1 MIHSSLTSFWEK
13 QTWLSNDLIIIGS
26 GIVGLS
32 AAYNLKKLNPALKI
46 LILERGILPSG
57 ASTKNAGF
65 SCFGSLSEIAADLEI
80 LQEEEVISLIKM
92 RWNGLQLLRSTLGD
106 VQLKYEEFGS
116 FEVFT
121 KKQEELYQRSIQIL
135 HRVNSLLKNSIGI
148 DEVFVKADERIAE
161 FGFKGVQHLILNK
174 AEGQIDTG
182 SMMDALLLKVQNQ
195 GTHILN
201 GINVLSIDESS
212 AGVEIMTDQLGKLSC
227 KHLVVCTNG
236 FAKQLLPEL
245 DVKPG
250 RAQVLI
256 TQPIENLKIKG
267 CFHMEEGYYYFRNVG
282 NRVLFGG
289 GRNSD
294 FAGETTY
301 SHETT
306 ELIQS
311 QLDRY
316 LSEVILPEN
325 EFVVDQRWAG
335 TLGLGETRLPII
347 QKIRKGVFCAVRMG
361 GMGVAIGS
369 LIGKEVAEMVLAEES
384 KG

>member
-1 MIHSSLTSFWEK
+1 MLNSSPISFWEK
-13 QTWLSNDLIIIGS
+13 QTWLSNDVIIIGS

-32 AAYNLKKLNPALKI
+32 AAYNLKKLNPSLKI
-46 LILERGILPSG
+46 LILERGVLPSG

-65 SCFGSLSEIAADLEI
+65 SCFGSISEIAADLEI

-106 VQLKYEEFGS
+106 ENLKYEEFGS

-121 KKQEELYQRSIQIL
+121 EKQEELYQRSIQLLDQI
-135 HRVNSLLKNSIGI
+135 NSLLKNSIGI

-161 FGFKGVQHLILNK
+161 FGFKGVKHLILNK

-182 SMMDALLLKVQNQ
+182 SMMDALILKVQNE
-195 GTHILN
+195 GIHILN
-201 GINVLSIDESS
+201 GVDVLSMRDSNTGI
-212 AGVEIMTDQLGKLSC
+212 EISTDQLGKLSC
-227 KHLVVCTNG
+227 KQLVVCTNG

-256 TQPIENLKIKG
+256 TQPIANLKIKG

-289 GRNSD
+289 GRNID
-294 FAGETTY
+294 FYGETTY

-306 ELIQS
+306 ERIQA
-311 QLDRY
+311 QLERY
-316 LSEVILPEN
+316 LKEVILPEN
-325 EFVVDQRWAG
+325 DVIVEHRWAG
-335 TLGLGETRLPII
+335 TLGLGENRLPII
-347 QKIRKGVFCAVRMG
+347 RKIKKDLFCAVRMG

-369 LIGKEVAEMVLAEES
+369 LIGKEVAELIIAEEA

>member
-1 MIHSSLTSFWEK
+1 MNSALISFWEK
-13 QTWLSNDLIIIGS
+13 QTWLSNEIIIIGS

-32 AAYNLKKLNPALKI
+32 AAYNLKKLNPSLKI

-80 LQEEEVISLIKM
+80 LQEEEVISLLEM

-106 VQLKYEEFGS
+106 ENLKYEGLGS

-121 KKQEELYQRSIQIL
+121 EKQEELYLQSIQLMKRINL
-135 HRVNSLLKNSIGI
+135 LLKNSIGI
-148 DEVFVKADERIAE
+148 DEVFVKADERIEE

-182 SMMDALLLKVQNQ
+182 SMMDALLLKVLNQ

-201 GINVLSIDESS
+201 GVNVQSIDDSS
-212 AGVEIMTDQLGKLSC
+212 SGIEIMTDQFGKLSC
-227 KHLVVCTNG
+227 NQLVICTNG
-236 FAKQLLPEL
+236 FAKQLLPDL

-306 ELIQS
+306 ERIQN

-316 LSEVILPEN
+316 LKDVILPEN
-325 EFVVDQRWAG
+325 EYVVDQRWAG
-335 TLGLGETRLPII
+335 TLGLGKTRLPII

-369 LIGKEVAEMVLAEES
+369 LIGKEVAELVLAEDL